1 MSKVRYGEKV
11 IAVAENEVLLA
22 LIAVNAAVV
31 GSLTLIVRVML
42 KRIEGHVN
50 GVETEVG
57 YEPDIEHT
65 SLARRTLNIERRL
78 VTHHEAML
86 DGFARN
92 ADDHRVMN
100 HRLNRIERHAT
111 PPDEGDPTWTP

>member
-1 MSKVRYGEKV
+1 MEH
-11 IAVAENEVLLA
+11 NEVLLGMTA
-22 LIAVNAAVV
+22 VIAASVT
-31 GSLTLIVRVML
+31 TLGLVIRAML

-57 YEPDIEHT
+57 YDPDVEHT
-65 SLARRTLNIERRL
+65 SLGQRTLNIERRL
-78 VTHHEAML
+78 VAHHEAML

-92 ADDHRVMN
+92 ADEHRVIN
-100 HRLNRIERHAT
+100 HRLTRIERHAI